1 MIDNLDW
8 LTPESYGKPVIP
20 EKEPPLVVLALE
32 TLNNAEDQVLRD
44 WIEKVFPNILDS
56 FSLKPAKGMSL
67 EAAKE
72 LAVNVNPDKKEKI
85 INKLVD
91 LPDQSLAIHL
101 LNAAVGGWTLVKL
114 ANLEELQ
121 QRLYL
126 AAVTLHDLNKILL
139 KQLGNVRMDGKEG
152 DKYHHYFNIWAET
165 LGLWKFISSEYWQD
179 IAFLAQNAEDA
190 RGANLTLA
198 NFQDIK
204 LSPEDLMGLAE
215 FVRFADLLASMAHRP
230 DSLYEEKIRAIV
242 RRRLKDKYVI
252 RHHRTI
258 ENRGLLTQIIHNAV
272 LDKAKEVGWIAF
284 LFFPDG
290 ITYFAPKDSEKPDL
304 SNLAEIVRSQ
314 ILKTATKG
322 LSNLIKRDK
331 TKGIISC
338 KPDMLEVAEINDAA
352 ETLIRQIFNFLG
364 NQRTPMSGKRKE
376 EIQEISTELKNLNF
390 DYPTNLQVDRLGEG
404 LRGLVGVLEV
414 YYKTS
419 YENATQALLKA
430 LDMQDYLEDLLN
442 IPRPGGKPLGWYYL
456 AGHYIGKH
464 GNLNDTE
471 LENVML
477 KAIQQVV
484 TEWGQPERLKSFA
497 FLDSYI
503 AQVLDLSDS
512 DKKHDFEKE
521 LNRYHRNKANRKR
534 EPICAVCNSAFD
546 VREEFSSYTN
556 KRVTSLSKESLRGI
570 CTVCQAEKL
579 LRSYSL
585 NRGLE
590 ADDDI
595 IYLHLYPDYYFTPE
609 TARIMNRAYKSFAQN
624 VFSDLDKELAKH
636 NYDPKYIPRAD
647 VFRVSADSK
656 ENEKRRVEK
665 VEYPEGQM
673 HGYYLLGVPAL
684 FKKPTDTEVWHIPAL
699 LTLIAPLT
707 FGVKLVASRSTLP
720 PYDSGADFKE
730 TAILDGVHTYWQHS
744 IKQSSFRLNELITA
758 IPAAFAVYALTS
770 QAYRDSRNFTVW
782 NALNNVSQSL
792 DTSPL
797 YVFHY
802 ADRIIENI
810 KKEERK
816 KKTNQFSDPAI
827 IVAKKLLN
835 YYQLLIDYYKG
846 EDPMNMIKDLVDKYA
861 RFYRAS
867 AKNPSAYTRLR
878 PLNIAA
884 KVILESQPNTA
895 EYDLQ
900 LMIEGYLFSLVD
912 GVLNNNNEGY
922 IPSEVVKDKSQRE
935 TVIQDFSQYFV
946 KEVFQNYCRAE
957 RSLLRQNIN
966 LIRHASEAW
975 YIKQYIKKPEEKT
988 QTSDNK
994 ESN

>member
-1 MIDNLDW
+1 MIDNFDW
-8 LTPESYGKPVIP
+8 LTPENYGKPVIP

-44 WIEKVFPNILDS
+44 WIEKVFPNILDY

-72 LAVNVNPDKKEKI
+72 LAVNAKPDKKEKT
-85 INKLVD
+85 INTLVEHK
-91 LPDQSLAIHL
+91 DQSLAVHL
-101 LNAAVGGWTLVKL
+101 LNAVVGGWTLVKL

-126 AAVTLHDLNKILL
+126 AAVTLHDLNKIVL
-139 KQLGNVRMDGKEG
+139 KELGNARMDGKEW
-152 DKYHHYFNIWAET
+152 DKYYHYFNIWAES
-165 LGLWKFISSEYWQD
+165 LGLWKFISNEYWQD

-204 LSPEDLMGLAE
+204 LSPEDLIGLAE
-215 FVRFADLLASMAHRP
+215 FVRFADLLASMAYRP
-230 DSLYEEKIRAIV
+230 DSLYQEKIRAIV

-258 ENRGLLTQIIHNAV
+258 ENRGLLTQTIHNIV
-272 LDKAKEVGWIAF
+272 LDKAREIGWIAF

-314 ILKTATKG
+314 ILKTADKG
-322 LSNLIKRDK
+322 LNRLIYRQP
-331 TKGIISC
+331 KGIISC
-338 KPDMLEVAEINDAA
+338 KPDMKEVADVERAS
-352 ETLIRQIFNFLG
+352 ETLIKQLFNILG
-364 NQRTPMSGKRKE
+364 DKRTPVTGERREKIRS
-376 EIQEISTELKNLNF
+376 IPELADLDWN
-390 DYPTNLQVDRLGEG
+390 YPANLQVDRLAEG
-404 LRGLVGVLEV
+404 VRGLVDILKEYYGVTED
-414 YYKTS
+414 KAIQS
-419 YENATQALLKA
+419 LLNA
-430 LDMQDYLEDLLN
+430 LDMNEYLETLKR
-442 IPRPGGKPLGWYYL
+442 IPALGGVPHGWYFL
-456 AGHYIGKH
+456 AGHYMRKH
-464 GNLNDTE
+464 GSLNDAE
-471 LENVML
+471 LEDKML
-477 KAIQQVV
+477 KAIHQVI
-484 TEWGQPERLKSFA
+484 TEWGKPEGITAFA

-503 AQVLDLSDS
+503 GQVLDISDS

-609 TARIMNRAYKSFAQN
+609 TALIMNRAYKSFAQN

-636 NYDPKYIPRAD
+636 NYDPKYIPRTD
-647 VFRVSADSK
+647 VFRIGADSK

-707 FGVKLVASRSTLP
+707 FGVKVVASRSTLP

-730 TAILDGVHTYWQHS
+730 TVILDGVHTYWQHS
-744 IKQSSFRLNELITA
+744 IKKSSFRLDEFITA

-770 QAYRDSRNFTVW
+770 QAYRDSRNFPVW

-802 ADRIIENI
+802 ADRILENI

-816 KKTNQFSDPAI
+816 KKSTQLSDPAI

-835 YYQLLIDYYKG
+835 YYQLLINYYQG
-846 EDPMNMIKDLVDKYA
+846 DDPMNMIRELVDKYA

-867 AKNPSAYTRLR
+867 GKNSSAYTRLR

-895 EYDLQ
+895 EDDLQ

-988 QTSDNK
+988 QTSENK
-994 ESN
+994 ELN

>member
-1 MIDNLDW
+1 MIDNFDW
-8 LTPESYGKPVIP
+8 LTPESYGKPAKP
-20 EKEPPLVVLALE
+20 EEKEPPLVVLALE
-32 TLNNAEDQVLRD
+32 TLNNAEDKVLRD
-44 WIEKVFPNILDS
+44 WIEKVFPNILDY
-56 FSLKPAKGMSL
+56 FSLKPAKGMSV

-72 LAVNVNPDKKEKI
+72 LAVNAKPDKKEKI
-85 INKLVD
+85 INTLVEHK
-91 LPDQSLAIHL
+91 DQSLAIHL

-126 AAVTLHDLNKILL
+126 AAVTLHDLNKIVL
-139 KQLGNVRMDGKEG
+139 KQLGNTRMDGKEW

-198 NFQDIK
+198 NFPDIK
-204 LSPEDLMGLAE
+204 LSPEDLMNLAE

-230 DSLYEEKIRAIV
+230 DSLYQENIRAIV

-272 LDKAKEVGWIAF
+272 LDKAREVGWIPF

-290 ITYFAPKDSEKPDL
+290 ITYFASKDSEKLDL
-304 SNLAEIVRSQ
+304 SNIVEIVRSQ
-314 ILKTATKG
+314 ILKTADKG
-322 LSNLIKRDK
+322 LNRLIYRQP
-331 TKGIISC
+331 KGIISC
-338 KPDMLEVAEINDAA
+338 KPDMKEVADVERAS
-352 ETLIRQIFNFLG
+352 ETLIKQIFNILG
-364 NQRTPMSGKRKE
+364 DKRTPVTGERREKIRS
-376 EIQEISTELKNLNF
+376 IPELADLDWN
-390 DYPTNLQVDRLGEG
+390 YPANLQVDRLAEG
-404 LRGLVGVLEV
+404 VRGLVDIFKEYYGVTED
-414 YYKTS
+414 
-419 YENATQALLKA
+419 QAIQSLLNA
-430 LDMQDYLEDLLN
+430 LDMNEYVETLKR
-442 IPRPGGKPLGWYYL
+442 IPALGGVPHGWYFL
-456 AGHYIGKH
+456 AGHYMGKH
-464 GNLNDTE
+464 GSLNDAE
-471 LENVML
+471 LEDVML
-477 KAIQQVV
+477 KTIRQVI
-484 TEWGQPERLKSFA
+484 TEWGKPEGITAFA

-503 AQVLDLSDS
+503 DQVLDISDS

-579 LRSYSL
+579 LRTYSL

-590 ADDDI
+590 ADDDV

-609 TARIMNRAYKSFAQN
+609 TALIMNRAYKSFAQN

-647 VFRVSADSK
+647 VFRVGADSK
-656 ENEKRRVEK
+656 ENEKRRLEK

-707 FGVKLVASRSTLP
+707 FGVKVVTSRLTLP

-730 TAILDGVHTYWQHS
+730 TAILDGVHTYWQHG
-744 IKQSSFRLNELITA
+744 IKKSSFRLDELLTA

-770 QAYRDSRNFTVW
+770 QAYRDSRNFPVW

-802 ADRIIENI
+802 ADRILENI

-816 KKTNQFSDPAI
+816 KKATQLSDPAI
-827 IVAKKLLN
+827 IVSKKLLN
-835 YYQLLIDYYKG
+835 YYQLLIEYYQG
-846 EDPMNMIKDLVDKYA
+846 DNPMNMIQDLVDKYA

-867 AKNPSAYTRLR
+867 GKNSSAYTRLR

-895 EYDLQ
+895 ENDLQ

-957 RSLLRQNIN
+957 RSLLRKNIN
-966 LIRHASEAW
+966 LIRHAAEAW
-975 YIKQYIKKPEEKT
+975 YIKQYIKKPEEKI
-988 QTSDNK
+988 QTSENK
-994 ESN
+994 ELN